1 MANDKDRNNST
12 IVELMEKFPD
22 WDWDYW
28 TSQQ

>member
-1 MANDKDRNNST
+1 MGNGKNRDNNT

>member
-1 MANDKDRNNST
+1 MADEKDRDNSKLK
-12 IVELMEKFPD
+12 ILMVKFPD